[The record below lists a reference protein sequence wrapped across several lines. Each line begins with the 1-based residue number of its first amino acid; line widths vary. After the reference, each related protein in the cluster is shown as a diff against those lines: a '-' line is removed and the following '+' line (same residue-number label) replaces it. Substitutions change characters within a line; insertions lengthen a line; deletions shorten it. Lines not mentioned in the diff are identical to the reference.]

1 MRFNEGVTAVIRSLG
16 GGGAERVLTTMLN
29 YWAER
34 GLPCSV
40 VTTTLAV
47 DYAYRLH
54 PDVRCITAPPC
65 RSSSLDDSPWD
76 VRHLRQAIMME
87 RHNVVL
93 SFMEKSNLPCVLAVS
108 GLPVRLIL
116 AERTDPRTQSLHS
129 DYKKSLIHRLYPLA
143 DALVVQT
150 NNVRDGWA
158 KRFMPED
165 KIFVINNMVSIDDS
179 VHHLLPLPEHFI
191 CCVGRMTPSKGF
203 SGLISI
209 LPRIFAA
216 HPEQALVLLGEGP
229 DRASLMAQV
238 AALGLTDKVFM
249 PGFIS
254 APHSILKKAS
264 LFVFPSLFEGFPN
277 ALIEAMSLGIAPVSF
292 DCPSGPSEIISSGE
306 NGLLVPVNDYEQ
318 LAGKIIYL
326 LDNPQKRLSM
336 AAVARKYA
344 RNAYNV
350 DKIMLQWDSLR
361 EHVMRQTQPLVRTDA
376 EDLLFPPELS
386 RER

>member
-1 MRFNEGVTAVIRSLG
+1 MRFREGVTAVIRSLG

-29 YWAER
+29 YWAEK

-40 VTTTLAV
+40 ITTTLAV

-54 PDVRCITAPPC
+54 PEVRCITAPPC
-65 RSSSLDDSPWD
+65 QASSLDDCPWD

-87 RHNVVL
+87 RNNVVL
-93 SFMEKSNLPCVLAVS
+93 SFMEKSNLPCILAVS
-108 GLPVRLIL
+108 ELPVRLIL
-116 AERTDPRTQSLHS
+116 AERTDPRTQLLHS
-129 DYKKSLIHRLYPLA
+129 NYKKALIHRLYPLA

-179 VHHLLPLPEHFI
+179 VNHMLPLPENFI

-216 HPEQALVLLGEGP
+216 HPEHSLVLLGEGP

-238 AALGLTDKVFM
+238 SALGLTEKVLM

-254 APHSILKKAS
+254 APHSILKKAT

-292 DCPSGPSEIISSGE
+292 DCPSGPSEIISSGN
-306 NGLLVPVNDYEQ
+306 NGLLVPVNDYDQ
-318 LAGKIIYL
+318 LAEKILYL
-326 LDNPQKRLSM
+326 LDNPQIRLGM
-336 AAVARKYA
+336 AAAAQKYA

-350 DKIMLQWDSLR
+350 DKIMCQWDALR
-361 EHVMRQTQPLVRTDA
+361 EHVLKLSDFSLRPKPDDM
-376 EDLLFPPELS
+376 LFPPELS
-386 RER
+386 RV